1 MQSEYYLNTK
11 DIKSKMEKEEKEIM
25 PPTWDI
31 ARVRAE
37 LTTAFEENSEQK
49 LLSVL
54 KDNSFLF
61 YELVSHKYGIQPVFR
76 EINFGGKL
84 RCDFAWL
91 NDNSDGPEW
100 VLVEVEKPKMKLF
113 TQKNE
118 PTSELNHAI
127 EQVKSW
133 ERYFDEYPFEK
144 KCIFGAV
151 ARFRFILIVGDKE
164 SWKTDFASKWRI
176 HNNKKTKIEIRTS
189 YVFLRALKVLEQH
202 PEEFWSFAEHP
213 KTMPPSELE
222 KYWRSYGYIGQWR
235 KIID

>member
-1 MQSEYYLNTK
+1 
-11 DIKSKMEKEEKEIM
+11 MEKEEKEIK
-25 PPTWDI
+25 PTTWDI
-31 ARVRAE
+31 ARVFAE
-37 LTTAFEENSEQK
+37 LKTAFEENSEQK

-61 YELVSHKYGIQPVFR
+61 YELYSRKDGIQPVFR
-76 EINFGGKL
+76 EINFGGEL

-133 ERYFDEYPFEK
+133 ERYFEEHPSEK
-144 KCIFGAV
+144 KRIFGAV
-151 ARFRFILIVGDKE
+151 ARFRFILIAGDKE
-164 SWKTDFASKWRI
+164 SWKTNFASKWRI
-176 HNNKKTKIEIRTS
+176 HNNKSTKIEIRTS
-189 YVFLRALKVLEQH
+189 DVFWRGLKLLEEH
-202 PEEFWSFAEHP
+202 PKKLWSFEEHP
-213 KTMPPSELE
+213 KTMPPSELP
-222 KYWRSYGYIGQWR
+222 KYWSSYDYIMNYWR